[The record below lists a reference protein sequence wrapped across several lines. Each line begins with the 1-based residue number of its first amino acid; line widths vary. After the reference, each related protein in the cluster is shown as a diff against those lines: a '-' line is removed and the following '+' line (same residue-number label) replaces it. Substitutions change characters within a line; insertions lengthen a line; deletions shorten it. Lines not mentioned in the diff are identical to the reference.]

1 MKTSEITFKD
11 CWSGPYSMLGPY
23 IVDAKGN
30 MILLC
35 LEDAV
40 IHSNIDKIMCEIC
53 EKLNGNKID
62 TVFTIEDIDDTE
74 PCLLVINNKKFLLRG
89 WQHLTAYNELNL
101 PTMKAEEIQDE
112 LREWIVNT
120 LQN

>member
-1 MKTSEITFKD
+1 MKTTEITFKD

-35 LEDAV
+35 LDNNE
-40 IHSNIDKIMCEIC
+40 ITSKIEKLMSDIC
-53 EKLNGNKID
+53 DKLNGNK
-62 TVFTIEDIDDTE
+62 TETTFTIEDIDDTD
-74 PCLLVINNKKFLLRG
+74 PCLLVINSCKFLLRG

-120 LQN
+120 LIN

>member
-1 MKTSEITFKD
+1 MKTTEITFKD
-11 CWSGPYSMLGPY
+11 CWVGPYSVLGPY
-23 IVDAKGN
+23 IVDVKGN

-35 LEDAV
+35 LD
-40 IHSNIDKIMCEIC
+40 NNEITSKTEKLMSDIC
-53 EKLNGNKID
+53 DKLNGNKTD
-62 TVFTIEDIDDTE
+62 TVFTIEDIDDTD
-74 PCLLVINNKKFLLRG
+74 PCLLVINNWKFHLRG
-89 WQHLTAYNELNL
+89 WQYLTAYNELNL

>member
-1 MKTSEITFKD
+1 MKTTEITFKD
-11 CWSGPYSMLGPY
+11 CWTGPYSMLGPY

-35 LEDAV
+35 LDNNE
-40 IHSNIDKIMCEIC
+40 ITSKIEKLMSDIC
-53 EKLNGNKID
+53 DKLNGNK
-62 TVFTIEDIDDTE
+62 TETTFTIEDIDDTD
-74 PCLLVINNKKFLLRG
+74 PCLLVINNWKFLLRG

>member
-30 MILLC
+30 IILLC

-89 WQHLTAYNELNL
+89 WQYLTAYNELNL

-120 LQN
+120 LIN

>member
-1 MKTSEITFKD
+1 MKTTEITFKD
-11 CWSGPYSMLGPY
+11 CWSRPYSILGPY
-23 IVDAKGN
+23 IVDVKGH

-35 LEDAV
+35 LDD
-40 IHSNIDKIMCEIC
+40 NEISSKTEKLMSDIC
-53 EKLNGNKID
+53 DKLNGNKNNSE
-62 TVFTIEDIDDTE
+62 FNIEDIDDTE

-89 WQHLTAYNELNL
+89 WQYLTAYNELNL

-120 LQN
+120 LIN